1 VNFDDEHEAPAL
13 PDGGVPQSVDP
24 GDPATQVSAAPARF
38 VQEDLRVPWGWVD
51 LVLFV
56 LVAIAAGSVLLI
68 AMLIAF
74 IALGHHSS
82 ELQGAS
88 RTTGVFGVIYEVL
101 LFGALIGCLA
111 LYVRLR
117 FGTPFWRTIGWRPL
131 EGSRFPVPL
140 PYLGFIGGG
149 FLLAIVV
156 QVLSV
161 YFGQNAKVPMEALFQ
176 DRVVA
181 LLLLLLAVL
190 MAPLVEETLFR
201 GLLYPVI
208 ARSFGRGIGVV
219 VTGTLFGLLHAAQLW
234 GGWTQI
240 ALLVFVGIVLTYA
253 RAVTRTVLA
262 SFLLHISYN
271 FCISLAFL
279 IGSHWLRVLP
289 TGS

>member
-1 VNFDDEHEAPAL
+1 VSFDDEHESPAL
-13 PDGGVPQSVDP
+13 PDGGVQQPLEP
-24 GDPATQVSAAPARF
+24 PNPATQIPAVPERF
-38 VQEDLRVPWGWVD
+38 VQEDLRVPWGWLD

-56 LVAIAAGSVLLI
+56 LVVIAAGSLLLI
-68 AMLIAF
+68 AMLVAF
-74 IALGHHSS
+74 LALGHHSS
-82 ELQGAS
+82 ELQAAS
-88 RTTGVFGVIYEVL
+88 RTTGIFGFIYEVL
-101 LFGALIGCLA
+101 LFSALIVCLA
-111 LYVRLR
+111 LYVRWR

-131 EGSRFPVPL
+131 EGSRFPLPL
-140 PYLGFIGGG
+140 QYLGFIVGG
-149 FLLAIVV
+149 FLLAFVV
-156 QVLSV
+156 QIVSV
-161 YFGQNAKVPMEALFQ
+161 YFGQKAKVPMETLFQ

-181 LLLLLLAVL
+181 LLLLLMAVL

-208 ARSFGRGIGVV
+208 ARSFGQGIGVV

-253 RAVTRTVLA
+253 RAATRTVLA
-262 SFLLHISYN
+262 SFLLHLSYN
-271 FCISLAFL
+271 FSISLVFL